1 MLITNKCFY
10 ICDMANER
18 ESLTI
23 TLSKPMV
30 NFIHSKTVNG
40 LFVKTRIKPTQLI
53 EVALEEYFAKHGHS
67 EDFENFKAAEAEI
80 Y

>member
-1 MLITNKCFY
+1 
-10 ICDMANER
+10 
-18 ESLTI
+18 
-23 TLSKPMV
+23 MV